1 MTNPTPSVD
10 STLVTHHCDTMKTAS
25 IRELK
30 HDTAAVLGW
39 VEAGEPVEIRRR
51 GKLVAVMSPPVQ
63 SSDKAA
69 SRPDFEARLKTIYG
83 GKMLKTTATELLA
96 EERGDR

>member
-1 MTNPTPSVD
+1 
-10 STLVTHHCDTMKTAS
+10 MKTAS

-30 HDTAAVLGW
+30 HDTAEVLGW

-51 GKLVAVMSPPVQ
+51 GKLVAVMSPPP
-63 SSDKAA
+63 SLLGKAA
-69 SRPDFEARLKTIYG
+69 TRPDFQARLKSIYG
-83 GKMLKTTATELLA
+83 DTVLKVTATDLLA

>member
-1 MTNPTPSVD
+1 
-10 STLVTHHCDTMKTAS
+10 MKTAS

-51 GKLVAVMSPPVQ
+51 GKLVAVMSPPAAKKRKT
-63 SSDKAA
+63 SD
-69 SRPDFEARLKTIYG
+69 RPDFEGRLRAIYG
-83 GKMLKTTATELLA
+83 DTVLAGTATDLLA